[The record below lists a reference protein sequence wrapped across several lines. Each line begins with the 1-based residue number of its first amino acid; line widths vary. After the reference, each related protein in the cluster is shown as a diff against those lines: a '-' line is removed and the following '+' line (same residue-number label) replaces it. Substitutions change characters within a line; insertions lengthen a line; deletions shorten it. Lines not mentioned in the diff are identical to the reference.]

1 MTESGKLFSGDR
13 LERIGRTSFAPD
25 YLARNRWAF
34 VCVVLGGLLVT
45 GCASSGGDS
54 ELPKLTISPS
64 AVPDLNNNVGS
75 LTGVLNY
82 DGLRSDGLCQ
92 GGGKRP
98 CFAPIRKT
106 PHFSAANE
114 DPTKEYLNPG
124 TFIAAG
130 NPAAKYVAVSWPYEA
145 GEGKSADQLTTVCRV
160 IGDDVYGFDN
170 AVHSTIWDVVVV
182 PAEHSRYGVTTAGYV
197 PERWMQLPHG
207 LILGDCS
214 TAVNPIGAVEVHS
227 PTP

>member
-1 MTESGKLFSGDR
+1 MTESGKLFSGNC

-25 YLARNRWAF
+25 YLARNRWAL
-34 VCVVLGGLLVT
+34 VSVVLGGLLVT
-45 GCASSGGDS
+45 GCASAGGDP

-64 AVPDLNNNVGS
+64 AVPDLNNNVSS
-75 LTGVLNY
+75 LTAELNY

-92 GGGKRP
+92 GGGTRP

-106 PHFSAANE
+106 AHFSATDE

-124 TFIAAG
+124 TFMPAG

-145 GEGKSADQLTTVCRV
+145 GEGKSADQLTIVCRV

-182 PAEHSRYGVTTAGYV
+182 PAEHSRYGIATAGYV
-197 PERWMQLPHG
+197 PERWTQLPHG
-207 LILGDCS
+207 LLLGACS
-214 TAVNPIGAVEVHS
+214 TAENPSGAMEAHS